1 LAGKYSA
8 KSLSEDSPKL
18 EVSVTWAPE
27 TVFPLGRITMI
38 LAVHVV
44 SSFLQEIPVDK
55 RRILVKNSAERIIFV
70 IDRDL
75 LTPKIEKSFRV
86 PQ

>member
-1 LAGKYSA
+1 
-8 KSLSEDSPKL
+8 
-18 EVSVTWAPE
+18 
-27 TVFPLGRITMI
+27 
-38 LAVHVV
+38 V